1 MDKGKQT
8 FDLASIRLEKGLTQQ
23 ELADQSGLTSRTIQR
38 IEKGEV
44 IPYGDSVRKL
54 AQALGL
60 SVAELYSSSVNIPPA
75 DTLQTTTTIE
85 TTDSVETTA
94 DVETNIL
101 SYFHFMPLAGVIFPF
116 CNLLLPLFLWINY
129 RDRNRLYDY
138 HGRISINFQL
148 TMSLLLMLLIVL
160 LVFYFPV
167 GFTLLTIAY
176 LYTLTSCI
184 INGIRALSN
193 KLPRYPVAIRFLKL
207 PSRYF

>member
-8 FDLASIRLEKGLTQQ
+8 FDLASIRLERGLTQQ

-60 SVAELYSSSVNIPPA
+60 SIAELYSTSANIAPA
-75 DTLQTTTTIE
+75 DTFETTTTIE
-85 TTDSVETTA
+85 NNNRSETKATA
-94 DVETNIL
+94 ETRIL
-101 SYFHFMPLAGVIFPF
+101 SFFHFMPLAGVIFPF

-167 GFTLLTIAY
+167 GFALLSIAY
-176 LYTLTSCI
+176 LYAIVSCI
-184 INGIRALSN
+184 VNGIRTLDN
-193 KLPRYPVAIRFLKL
+193 KLPRYPGAIPFLKL
-207 PSRYF
+207 PSR

>member
-60 SVAELYSSSVNIPPA
+60 SVAELYSSSGNTQTLEPIVAIP
-75 DTLQTTTTIE
+75 TVKNSEIE
-85 TTDSVETTA
+85 EVSTRAETR
-94 DVETNIL
+94 IL
-101 SYFHFMPLAGVIFPF
+101 SFFHFMPLAGVIFPF

-148 TMSLLLMLLIVL
+148 TMSLLLMLLIGL

-167 GFTLLTIAY
+167 GFALLTIVY
-176 LYTLTSCI
+176 LYTLASCI

-193 KLPRYPVAIRFLKL
+193 KLPRYPGAIPFLKL
-207 PSRYF
+207 PSR